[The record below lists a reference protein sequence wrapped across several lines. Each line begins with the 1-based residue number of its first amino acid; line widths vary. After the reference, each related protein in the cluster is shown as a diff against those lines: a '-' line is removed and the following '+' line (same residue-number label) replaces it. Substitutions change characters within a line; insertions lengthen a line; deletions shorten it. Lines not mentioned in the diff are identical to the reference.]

1 MHLKQTDPC
10 RENSILLLLAR
21 EQEHRA
27 RDSILPMPLATQRS
41 ILLARHACT
50 NAPER
55 LPFQSRRRRR
65 RRRARKHAS
74 PCSERDPLLARHP
87 TPSILTYARDARST
101 YAFIMRPTEPGRL
114 VGLVRAL
121 RRRSVALAAVNLA
134 TAAVGVAAE
143 VAGVWMRCETKK
155 RCAVVAVAALTLVRI
170 VVMVGMARAQEMTA
184 LAVASD
190 AERGGGG
197 SVGGPSQDFAK
208 RETRVGGDCFSLATF
223 RMRTYVRTSYN
234 SRPVDSYIYIVYT
247 ENN

>member
-1 MHLKQTDPC
+1 MHAPTRQRGC
-10 RENSILLLLAR
+10 RFKAHADAVADAR
-21 EQEHRA
+21 A
-27 RDSILPMPLATQRS
+27 NTPLP
-41 ILLARHACT
+41 
-50 NAPER
+50 AP
-55 LPFQSRRRRR
+55 S
-65 RRRARKHAS
+65 
-74 PCSERDPLLARHP
+74 DPLLARHP

-143 VAGVWMRCETKK
+143 VAGVWMRCETKEW
-155 RCAVVAVAALTLVRI
+155 CAVVAVAALTLVRI
-170 VVMVGMARAQEMTA
+170 VAMVGMARAQEVTA

-223 RMRTYVRTSYN
+223 RMRTYVRTSYIYN
-234 SRPVDSYIYIVYT
+234 SRSVDSYIYSIHREQLSSFQFQT
-247 ENN
+247 QNN

>member
-1 MHLKQTDPC
+1 MHQ
-10 RENSILLLLAR
+10 
-21 EQEHRA
+21 RA
-27 RDSILPMPLATQRS
+27 RGCRFKADADAVADARANTPLP
-41 ILLARHACT
+41 
-50 NAPER
+50 AP
-55 LPFQSRRRRR
+55 S
-65 RRRARKHAS
+65 
-74 PCSERDPLLARHP
+74 DPLARHP

-101 YAFIMRPTEPGRL
+101 YAFIMRPTEPARL

-143 VAGVWMRCETKK
+143 VAGVWMRCETKEW
-155 RCAVVAVAALTLVRI
+155 CAVVAVAALTLVRI
-170 VVMVGMARAQEMTA
+170 VAMVGMARAQEVTA

-208 RETRVGGDCFSLATF
+208 RETRVGRHCFSLATF

-234 SRPVDSYIYIVYT
+234 SRPVDSYIYTVHREQLSSFQFQT
-247 ENN
+247 QNN